1 VAHLLRELTCIKE
14 TCAEQ
19 QQWTDPLAKLLLEIK
34 TSGERVRAAGGPALT
49 EEQQAKFFRRYDRI
63 VTRAARL
70 NPAPGPPPPPDKGV
84 PRRKVPKLVRKKNP
98 AVPLIKRLRECREEV
113 LRFMTDLAVPF
124 DRYERR
130 RSRAHSPG
138 PTEPHSFG
146 FGGLLRL
153 AGWRTA
159 SAHHARQLLPACRRS
174 SRALVELGS
183 ALACDH

>member
-1 VAHLLRELTCIKE
+1 MKA
-14 TCAEQ
+14 
-19 QQWTDPLAKLLLEIK
+19 LLLEIK
-34 TSGERVRAAGGPALT
+34 AAVGKARDGGRKALGASRKKEFLEKYDEIIAEAQQLYGTLRRKRGRTKKPKEMESVIRAAG
-49 EEQQAKFFRRYDRI
+49 
-63 VTRAARL
+63 
-70 NPAPGPPPPPDKGV
+70 
-84 PRRKVPKLVRKKNP
+84 RKLACRMSE
-98 AVPLIKRLRECREEV
+98 RREEI
-113 LRFMTDLAVPF
+113 LLFMQDFTVPF

-159 SAHHARQLLPACRRS
+159 SAHHARQLVPACRRS